1 MLLLYFFLLENRDGA
16 VNARVKLISWATERW
31 CFAWASWNYSAV
43 LGLDSTLVDHFA
55 RGVNH
60 TNAVCFPVLHPC
72 MITLLSRHVGS
83 TI

>member
-1 MLLLYFFLLENRDGA
+1 MLLPHFFLLENRDGA

-31 CFAWASWNYSAV
+31 CFSWNYSAV

-55 RGVNH
+55 RGVYH
-60 TNAVCFPVLHPC
+60 TNVVCFPVLHPC
-72 MITLLSRHVGS
+72 MITLLVRYVGS